1 MDFYRKHWH
10 DIGGLL
16 AMVIGGSLALFGK
29 RLSRPQL
36 FSTLNFVA
44 LLVHQFEEY
53 RFPGFFPGQFNGG
66 LFKSKTPERYP
77 LNTNSA
83 LMINTAIA
91 YPFYLLPILLP
102 KKAWLGLAPVLF
114 GFAQALGHG
123 LIFPRIARAGYSP
136 GFLASLFLHVPIG
149 MAYIR
154 SMRAEQP
161 LKRSDW
167 MKAIFILPVFAAGGI
182 LVPQQLLKDEES
194 PYRFTAEQ
202 VGPYGLDVSDGSAA
216 GDKNERSL

>member
-1 MDFYRKHWH
+1 MDMYRKHWQ
-10 DIGGLL
+10 DIGGVL
-16 AMVIGGSLALFGK
+16 AMVITGSLALFGK

-36 FSTLNFVA
+36 FSALNFVT

-66 LFKSKTPERYP
+66 VLKSDKPDRYP

-83 LMINTAIA
+83 TIINVAIA
-91 YPFYLLPILLP
+91 YPFYILPVLFP
-102 KKAWLGLAPVLF
+102 KKAWLCLSPVLF

-123 LIFPRIARAGYSP
+123 IVFPRLAKARYSP

-149 MAYIR
+149 IAFIR
-154 SMRAEQP
+154 SIRAEQP

-167 MKAIFILPVFAAGGI
+167 IKAILFLPVFAAGGV
-182 LVPQQLLKDEES
+182 LAPQQLLKDEES
-194 PYRFTAEQ
+194 PYQFTEQQ
-202 VGPYGLDVSDGSAA
+202 VGSYGRDSSDG